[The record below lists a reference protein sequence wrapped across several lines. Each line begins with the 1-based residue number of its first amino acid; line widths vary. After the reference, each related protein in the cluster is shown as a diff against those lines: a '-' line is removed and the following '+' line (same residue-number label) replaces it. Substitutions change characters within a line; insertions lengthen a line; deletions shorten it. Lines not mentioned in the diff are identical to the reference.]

1 MFIRTSLPVIK
12 RPKRS
17 FRPDFIAESVADI
30 DFELLKSRGIK
41 ACFIDLDGTVV
52 ARGTFDV
59 DKKIAKQLKASGL
72 PIYIATNRPRGRK
85 LNNLEK
91 DLSASGVV
99 HPTKLFA
106 KPTKIYYKHGLKTHN
121 LKPYQVVM
129 IGDRYIQD
137 MFGAN
142 RAGLYTLLVFKLG
155 APIGRFDTVL
165 SLLEARAT
173 KLFTGNYTQV

>member
-1 MFIRTSLPVIK
+1 MFIRTSLPIIK

-17 FRPDFIAESVADI
+17 FRPDFIAPSVADI
-30 DFELLKSRGIK
+30 DFKVLESRGIK

-52 ARGTFDV
+52 ARGTFEV

-85 LNNLEK
+85 LNNLEI
-91 DLSASGVV
+91 DLSANGVV
-99 HPTKLFA
+99 HPTKIFA
-106 KPTKIYYKHGLKTHN
+106 KPTKRYYKHGLTAHG
-121 LKPYQVVM
+121 LKPYEVVM

-155 APIGRFDTVL
+155 KPIGKFDALL
-165 SLLEARAT
+165 SKLELKAT
-173 KLFTGNYTQV
+173 KLFTRRYTEV